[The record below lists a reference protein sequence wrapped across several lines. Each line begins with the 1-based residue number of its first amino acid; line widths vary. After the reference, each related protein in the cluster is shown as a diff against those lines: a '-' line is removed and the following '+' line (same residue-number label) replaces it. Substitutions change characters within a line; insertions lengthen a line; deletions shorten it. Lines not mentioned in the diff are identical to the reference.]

1 MQAGRTHP
9 AADTPSRGPR
19 PQLSLDVKGNTSVN
33 AETMQAPPPAA
44 ATEQARSPAVWVV
57 RANGGQYTD
66 LFLGGGYVAVGWF
79 DLSSVGSLD
88 DIRRL
93 YGQSYPDA
101 PAGQAANETGSN
113 RRVLSPMSARVTT

>member
-1 MQAGRTHP
+1 MQAERTRP
-9 AADTPSRGPR
+9 AAELPWHGPR

-33 AETMQAPPPAA
+33 AETMQVVPPAA
-44 ATEQARSPAVWVV
+44 ATKQARPPAVWVV

-93 YGQSYPDA
+93 
-101 PAGQAANETGSN
+101 
-113 RRVLSPMSARVTT
+113 